1 MNGLV
6 VYNSVNRITQHYGG
20 DHHGVD
26 IGYSSNEDQNVVYSN
41 CAGTVVEVVDGR
53 DNDTSATGTASWGN
67 YVLIRHSNGY
77 YSRYAHLK
85 KNTIVVSVNQ
95 TVGNTEYL
103 AIMGDSGR
111 AFGRHLHFE
120 VATGYSSSTRI
131 NPEPYLTA
139 TIDGSTPI
147 PVPSTPPIPPTP
159 PTPVIIPRK
168 NFNFVLFNKRNRLR
182 SFRVN

>member
-1 MNGLV
+1 MNDLV
-6 VYNSVNRITQHYGG
+6 VYNSAGRITQHYGG

-26 IGYSSNEDQNVVYSN
+26 IGYASNENYNIVYSN
-41 CAGTVVEVVDGR
+41 CAGTVVEVIDGM

-95 TVGNTEYL
+95 VVGNTEYL

-131 NPEPYLTA
+131 NPEPYLIA
-139 TIDGSTPI
+139 TIDGSTPV
-147 PVPSTPPIPPTP
+147 PVPITPPTPPTP
-159 PTPVIIPRK
+159 PTPVTRIGSK
-168 NFNFVLFNKRNRLR
+168 FNFVLFRRNRFIR
-182 SFRVN
+182 